1 MGREEKGPSG
11 KIRGTGHRS
20 GLLMRPRPMLSR
32 VDRRF
37 REPRAAGD
45 VSSEVGMKE
54 LRMKNEALIV
64 AGEQLRDKAENL
76 IRSLRAAELERQ
88 RYVDFFERSLD
99 AQLITDQQGTIQE
112 GNPAASRLLAVDRR
126 FLPGKP
132 LVAFAR
138 NEDSRLLYQALD
150 VLRRE
155 RTVDLELTFVSRK
168 AKATRV
174 ALRGARM
181 SEELLYVWFASPT
194 EPAD

>member
-1 MGREEKGPSG
+1 
-11 KIRGTGHRS
+11 
-20 GLLMRPRPMLSR
+20 
-32 VDRRF
+32 
-37 REPRAAGD
+37 
-45 VSSEVGMKE
+45 
-54 LRMKNEALIV
+54 MKNEALIV